1 MSSEEEIKWK
11 QFQKEELH
19 KVSLSAFVRNG
30 IEQDKVLLSLN
41 IASIGFFV
49 NYLSNF
55 EVSSK
60 SDLMILSVVIIAMLS
75 FLISAS
81 AILTIFGQNKKYLM
95 QLLKGNFSDDK
106 LLSFLDRAKLVSFII
121 GVIFG
126 IIFSIFTII
135 GNSNLKDNTMEES
148 KKIVT
153 PQKVGQK
160 SLNELASHITVSD
173 DSKKMDESLNQLG
186 SHSQDDNKSSND
198 KSEK

>member
-1 MSSEEEIKWK
+1 MSEEEWK
-11 QFQKEELH
+11 EFQKEELH
-19 KVSLSAFVRNG
+19 KVSLSAFVKNG

-49 NYLSNF
+49 NYLSKF
-55 EVSSK
+55 EISSK
-60 SDLMILSVVIIAMLS
+60 SDLMILSIVIIAMLS

-81 AILTIFGQNKKYLM
+81 SILTIFSQNKKYLM
-95 QLLKGNFSDDK
+95 QLLKENFNDDK
-106 LLSFLDRAKLVSFII
+106 LLSFLDTAKLVSFII

-135 GNSNLKDNTMEES
+135 ENSNLKDNTMKES

-160 SLNELASHITVSD
+160 SLNELASHIPVAD
-173 DSKKMDESLNQLG
+173 DSKKTNESLNQLG
-186 SHSQDDNKSSND
+186 SHIEDNNDSNQMDDEKD
-198 KSEK
+198 K